1 MSKKILVIGA
11 GRSSTSLLRYLL
23 GNAEKEDWTLRVGE
37 QDVAMAEKKVKGND
51 RAEAFAFN
59 ALDER
64 ERESAIKNADLI
76 ISMLPARFHT
86 LVAKDCIRLKK
97 NVITPSYVSP
107 EMKAMHQD
115 AVDAGVLIM
124 NEIGVDPGIDHMSAM
139 KIIHQIEREG
149 GEMKRFESFTGGLV
163 APESDDNPWNYKFSW
178 NPRNVVLAGQGG
190 SAKFIEEGK
199 YKYVPYHRLFE
210 RTRPISIEGHG
221 EFEGYANRDSLSY
234 RSIYGLEN
242 VLTLFRGT
250 LRKKGFSRSWNA
262 FVQLGM
268 TDDSYKIKNSEDLT
282 WRQFVNLFLP
292 FDETLTVE
300 EKVLRYLDDIDESDL
315 SKIEWLGFLD
325 EEKTGLADASPAQLM
340 QKKMEERMSLK
351 SGEKDMIVMWHRFNY
366 EQNGEEREIHS
377 SLVAIGEDDNFTA
390 MSETVGLPVGIC
402 AKLMLRGEFD
412 LKGVVQPIMPEVYE
426 PVLKELEDHGIRFEE
441 REIKGTNA

>member
-1 MSKKILVIGA
+1 
-11 GRSSTSLLRYLL
+11 
-23 GNAEKEDWTLRVGE
+23 
-37 QDVAMAEKKVKGND
+37 
-51 RAEAFAFN
+51 
-59 ALDER
+59 
-64 ERESAIKNADLI
+64 
-76 ISMLPARFHT
+76 
-86 LVAKDCIRLKK
+86 
-97 NVITPSYVSP
+97 
-107 EMKAMHQD
+107 
-115 AVDAGVLIM
+115 
-124 NEIGVDPGIDHMSAM
+124 
-139 KIIHQIEREG
+139 
-149 GEMKRFESFTGGLV
+149 
-163 APESDDNPWNYKFSW
+163 
-178 NPRNVVLAGQGG
+178 
-190 SAKFIEEGK
+190 
-199 YKYVPYHRLFE
+199 
-210 RTRPISIEGHG
+210 
-221 EFEGYANRDSLSY
+221 
-234 RSIYGLEN
+234 
-242 VLTLFRGT
+242 
-250 LRKKGFSRSWNA
+250 
-262 FVQLGM
+262 M